1 MRGLVRLCAGATLG
15 ALLTQG
21 AWAQDA
27 ALVEEPAAAP
37 PKRERPKLEEII
49 VTAQKREENVQ
60 DVPISMSAI
69 GEDAIK
75 DSNMETMNDVKLFT
89 PNLFIAATPT
99 LSFIYIRGLGSGN
112 NDGFEQ
118 AVGLY
123 VDGVYYGRSAY
134 INDAFLDF
142 SRIEVLRG
150 PQGTLFGKNTI
161 AGALSI
167 WTGRPHNDWEVG
179 GDVLIGEFNQRRVNA
194 VVNVPII
201 EDKLAMRFAATY
213 NERVGHTKNIFRD
226 IDELNIDRIAAR
238 GKVLF
243 TPTDNFDMVLSFE
256 WSQLQ
261 DNGPAFQFIDLQN
274 DARQV
279 HSLFC
284 DDCVEDDD
292 PRTNQTDTPSRDER
306 WTRTINL
313 TSTLTLGEYDLTA
326 VFGYSG
332 FNEDTF
338 FDADMGPAP
347 LVHWFNDDA
356 YDQASAEI
364 RIASPLGEFEYVA
377 GIYGFW
383 NRFDTNSEVRI
394 FTTDEP
400 GTRLVNINLPIPGV
414 GSLLDLV
421 RPVLEPLLDPAFL
434 LADPLLVT
442 LVADALDQ
450 TFVQE
455 TYTLAAFG
463 QATWNVNDKLALVLG
478 LRVGWERKDAQI
490 VQSFR
495 STGILLM
502 QALGLTEY
510 ELDDSRT
517 EINFAPKV
525 SAKYYWTPD
534 IMTYA
539 TVARG
544 FKAGGYNPFAPTQ
557 DQATFD
563 QEFAT
568 TFETGAKL
576 TLWDGRATL
585 NVGLYHSRFKDL
597 QVSVVTGTG
606 SQFIVDNA
614 AEAKTQG
621 VEIDAT
627 VLALDDLLII
637 GTLGFIDGRYVSFTN
652 GPCQSEVDADACD
665 LSGKSLDS
673 APRIN
678 GSVSAN
684 YFIPLFNW
692 GFGAFVGAD
701 AIYTGDTHLV
711 ADRDPQGFR
720 EGFWQF
726 NARAGF
732 RDIDERWTFVVQAK
746 NVTDEEVL
754 AAASDVT
761 LFSGSFFG
769 VYDVPRL
776 VSAELR
782 VSF

>member
-1 MRGLVRLCAGATLG
+1 MRGIVR
-15 ALLTQG
+15 
-21 AWAQDA
+21 WAASVGA
-27 ALVEEPAAAP
+27 ALVFATTVMAQEAEPAAEPEAA

-69 GEDAIK
+69 GQDAIK

-99 LSFIYIRGLGSGN
+99 LSFIYMRGLGSGN

-167 WTGRPHNDWEVG
+167 WTGRPHFDWEFG

-194 VVNVPII
+194 VVNAPII
-201 EDKLAMRFAATY
+201 EDMLAVRVAASY
-213 NERVGHTKNIFRD
+213 NERVGHTKNIFRG
-226 IDELNIDRIAAR
+226 IDELNIDKINFR
-238 GKVLF
+238 GKALF
-243 TPTDNFDMVLSFE
+243 TPSANFDMVVSVE

-261 DNGPAFQFIDLQN
+261 DNGPAFQFIDLQQ
-274 DARQV
+274 DARTV

-284 DDCVEDDD
+284 DGCVEDDD
-292 PRTNQTDTPSRDER
+292 PRTNQTDTESRDER
-306 WTRTINL
+306 WTKTANL
-313 TSTLTLGEYDLTA
+313 TMNWTIGEYDLTGII
-326 VFGYSG
+326 GYSG

-356 YDQASAEI
+356 YDQASAEF
-364 RIASPLGEFEYVA
+364 RVASPLGEFEYVA

-383 NRFDTNSEVRI
+383 NKFDTKSEVRI

-400 GTRLVNINLPIPGV
+400 GTRLANISLPIPGV
-414 GSLLDLV
+414 GSLLDVV
-421 RPVLEPLLDPAFL
+421 RPTLLDLLEPAFV
-434 LADPLLVT
+434 ATDPLLVT

-463 QATWNVNDKLALVLG
+463 QATWNVSDRFALVLG
-478 LRVGWERKDAQI
+478 MRAGWERKDVLLIQD
-490 VQSFR
+490 FR
-495 STGILLM
+495 STGILLE

-517 EINFAPKV
+517 EVNFAPKV

-539 TVARG
+539 TIARG
-544 FKAGGYNPFAPTQ
+544 FKAGGYNPFAPTF
-557 DQATFD
+557 DQATFE
-563 QEFAT
+563 QETAT
-568 TFETGAKL
+568 TFEGGAKM

-585 NVGLYHSRFKDL
+585 NVGLYHSRFRDL
-597 QVSVVTGTG
+597 QVSVVTGAG
-606 SQFIVDNA
+606 NQFIVDNA
-614 AEAKTQG
+614 AEARTQG
-621 VEIDAT
+621 IEIDAT
-627 VLALDDLLII
+627 VLAFENFLVI
-637 GTLGFIDGRYVSFTN
+637 GTFGFIDARYISFEN
-652 GPCQSEVDADACD
+652 GPCVSESEASACD

-673 APRIN
+673 APRVN
-678 GSVSAN
+678 GSLSAN
-684 YFIPLFNW
+684 YFRPLFNW
-692 GFGAFVGAD
+692 GFGFFVGAD
-701 AIYTGDTHLV
+701 AIYTGDTFLV
-711 ADRDPQGFR
+711 ADRDEQGFR
-720 EGFWQF
+720 DGFWQF
-726 NARAGF
+726 NARGGF
-732 RDIDERWTFVVQAK
+732 RDVDERWTFVVQAK

-769 VYDVPRL
+769 VYDLPRL
-776 VSAELR
+776 ISAELR